1 MKHRN
6 LLEKGIEVLKV
17 LKDSGDFLS
26 FNEIEKKLNIPRTTL
41 YRILKTLI
49 DNKFVIYENK
59 KYKLG
64 YGFLTFAKKI
74 LAEIPL
80 REIANPYLK
89 KICEKTKE
97 TVELIIPDKD
107 EILYIDKIESPE
119 SIKLVAQIGSRYKT
133 LHASAAGKIYLAYDN
148 DIFEKFLKNKKLEK
162 ITSRTIT
169 EKEKLKKE
177 IEKIRKRG
185 WAYDIG
191 EARIDIVRIA
201 SPVFNYDGKLTGI
214 IGIAGPSYRINE
226 KKIKEFGEF
235 LKNICNE
242 ISEKIGYKK
251 EG

>member
-1 MKHRN
+1 
-6 LLEKGIEVLKV
+6 
-17 LKDSGDFLS
+17 
-26 FNEIEKKLNIPRTTL
+26 
-41 YRILKTLI
+41 
-49 DNKFVIYENK
+49 
-59 KYKLG
+59 
-64 YGFLTFAKKI
+64 
-74 LAEIPL
+74 
-80 REIANPYLK
+80 
-89 KICEKTKE
+89 
-97 TVELIIPDKD
+97 
-107 EILYIDKIESPE
+107 
-119 SIKLVAQIGSRYKT
+119 
-133 LHASAAGKIYLAYDN
+133 
-148 DIFEKFLKNKKLEK
+148 
-162 ITSRTIT
+162 T